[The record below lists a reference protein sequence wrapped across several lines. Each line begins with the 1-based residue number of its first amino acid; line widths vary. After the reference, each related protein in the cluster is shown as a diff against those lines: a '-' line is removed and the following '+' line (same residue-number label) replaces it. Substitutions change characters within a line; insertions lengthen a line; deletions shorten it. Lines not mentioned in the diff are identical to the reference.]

1 MAEKIVIEISPDG
14 KVSGDVAQGPG
25 GAKCLAALYKLLGDL
40 GEHTETRKKPE
51 FYQAEQQGQRRT
63 VKR

>member
-1 MAEKIVIEISPDG
+1 MAERIVIEISPDG

-25 GAKCLAALYKLLGDL
+25 GAKCLAALYKILGDL

-51 FYQAEQQGQRRT
+51 FYNDAQQGQRRT